1 MPRLTKEY
9 QDKSRLEKSNERF
22 TVKGMLNDEFY
33 NIVHMERRKFIY
45 TAWDLTVRPAEAI
58 RKLLSGYRKYLYPY
72 FSYLIL
78 IGTITIFLSVRYKFF
93 VSGYDLGEQNNFL
106 EKILN
111 NMGFDRKFRIDFF
124 YYAEEF
130 ATIVNI
136 VAILR
141 SEE

>member
-58 RKLLSGYRKYLYPY
+58 RKLLSGYRKYLYPF
-72 FSYLIL
+72 FSYLIFF
-78 IGTITIFLSVRYKFF
+78 GTIIIFLSLRYILF
-93 VSGYDLGEQNNFL
+93 VSDY
-106 EKILN
+106 
-111 NMGFDRKFRIDFF
+111 FF
-124 YYAEEF
+124 CD
-130 ATIVNI
+130 II
-136 VAILR
+136 H
-141 SEE
+141 